1 MHPPSR
7 MIAPTMRLAAAGLLV
22 ACSSAATSLPQAA
35 RCELPVVGAPPGG
48 RGHPARSTVT
58 SVPLS
63 GSPFAVA
70 VSPTGTAYITQALAS
85 TAVRANLPA
94 TTLSAP
100 FAVGALPSQVRMSPD
115 GRTAYVSNQDAA
127 TITVIDVAMNR
138 AIDTI
143 TVADGSIL
151 TTGLS
156 PDGTRLY
163 ALTDFYGVF
172 VTDVSTGSVVGWI
185 SPSATGALLTGV
197 AFHPF
202 SPCMFIAAR
211 DEGKVRTVDLTTNTV
226 IRTDSVLGGRIQNVA
241 VSRDGSE
248 LYATDIERSKLIV
261 WDLVSLS
268 PLFQE
273 HAIGA
278 PVTRNAF
285 DVVVTQDNA
294 QLYVTTLADGA
305 VFVLDRAVRTP
316 VDTIVTGGSPRYIGF
331 DASGTNAVI
340 ANESGW
346 VHFIR

>member
-1 MHPPSR
+1 MMMAASS
-7 MIAPTMRLAAAGLLV
+7 LAAAGLLM
-22 ACSSAATSLPQAA
+22 ACSSDPTSASPA
-35 RCELPVVGAPPGG
+35 RCELPALGAAPGG
-48 RGHPARSTVT
+48 REHPTRSPVT

-63 GSPFAVA
+63 GTPFAVA
-70 VSPTGTAYITQALAS
+70 VAPTGATYVTQLLAA

-100 FAVGALPSQVRMSPD
+100 FEVGFLPSQIRMSPD
-115 GRTAYVSNQDAA
+115 GGTAYVSNQDDA
-127 TITVIDVAMNR
+127 TITVVDVAMNR
-138 AIDTI
+138 AIYTF
-143 TVADGSIL
+143 TAATGSIL

-163 ALTDFYGVF
+163 ALTDYYGVYI
-172 VTDVSTGSVVGWI
+172 VDTETGSVVDSI
-185 SPSATGALLTGV
+185 PPLSTGVLLTGV

-202 SPCMFIAAR
+202 APCMFIAAR

-261 WDLVSLS
+261 WDLESLS

-273 HAIGA
+273 YAIGSA
-278 PVTRNAF
+278 ISRNAF
-285 DVVVTQDNA
+285 DVAVTPDNA

-305 VFVLDRAVRTP
+305 VFVLDRAARTP
-316 VDTIVTGGSPRYIGF
+316 LDTIVTGGSPRYVGF
-331 DASGTNAVI
+331 DGNGSNAVI
-340 ANESGW
+340 ANEAGS
-346 VHFIR
+346 VHFIQ

>member
-1 MHPPSR
+1 
-7 MIAPTMRLAAAGLLV
+7 
-22 ACSSAATSLPQAA
+22 
-35 RCELPVVGAPPGG
+35 
-48 RGHPARSTVT
+48 VT
-58 SVPLS
+58 SQPLS

-70 VSPTGTAYITQALAS
+70 VSPTGTTYVTQLLAS

-94 TTLSAP
+94 TTLSTP
-100 FAVGALPSQVRMSPD
+100 FAVGFLPSQIRMSPD
-115 GRTAYVSNQDAA
+115 GGTAYVSNQDDA

-143 TVADGSIL
+143 TAAIGSIL

-163 ALTDFYGVF
+163 ALTDNYGVF
-172 VTDVSTGSVVGWI
+172 VVDTETGSVVGWI
-185 SPSATGALLTGV
+185 PPASTGMLLTGV

-202 SPCMFIAAR
+202 AACMFIAAR

-241 VSRDGSE
+241 VSLDGSE

-261 WDLVSLS
+261 WDLESLS

-273 HAIGA
+273 YAIGSA
-278 PVTRNAF
+278 IGRNAF
-285 DVVVTQDNA
+285 DVAVTPDNA

-305 VFVLDRAVRTP
+305 VFVLNRATRAAL
-316 VDTIVTGGSPRYIGF
+316 DTIVTGGSPRYIGF
-331 DASGTNAVI
+331 DANGQSAVV
-340 ANESGW
+340 ANESGS
-346 VHFIR
+346 VHFIQ